1 MFKPP
6 VTRASRTCGRLVCF
20 AVGLGVGVAWGR
32 TRRQTSERLRRMPHA
47 QVFQRALAT
56 TRGGTTAAILVARAQ
71 ARYDEL
77 FAQRPRFAHPALRW
91 HLIFQILPG
100 LALYQALKEDAAQ
113 RGATPEQAVAET
125 GAVLEHLDVLAPW
138 LQRLRWLPWAP
149 ALFWL
154 TFQPTLALFPAAGW
168 DLRIEENSPR
178 RIAFTIYRC
187 FYLDTLTAYGAPELT
202 AHYCAL
208 DDIAYAALP
217 PTIRWERT
225 TTLGRGGP
233 ACDFCYRRVASAGVA
248 HKTGGADE

>member
-1 MFKPP
+1 MSKPL
-6 VTRASRTCGRLVCF
+6 VTRASQARGRVVCL
-20 AVGLGVGVAWGR
+20 AAGLAVGVAWGL
-32 TRRQTSERLRRMPHA
+32 TRRRAPERPRRMPHA
-47 QVFQRALAT
+47 QTFQHALAA
-56 TRGGTTAAILVARAQ
+56 TRGETTAAILVARTQ
-71 ARYDEL
+71 ARYNEL

-91 HLIFQILPG
+91 HLTFQILPG
-100 LALYQALKEDAAQ
+100 LALYQTLKEDAAQ
-113 RGATPEQAVAET
+113 SGATPEQALAET
-125 GAVLEHLDVLAPW
+125 GAVLAHLDVLAPR
-138 LQRLRWLPWAP
+138 LRRLRWLPQAP

-154 TFQPTLALFPAAGW
+154 IFQPTLALFPASGW

-217 PTIRWERT
+217 PSIRWERT

-233 ACDFCYRRVASAGVA
+233 SCDFCYRRVTGAGVVR
-248 HKTGGADE
+248 KTGGADE